1 MNRKQVAILKQFLDR
16 PAWQIAELTEGMSLS
31 QSMVRHELRGVND
44 YLLRLGLPEI
54 ETARGGGLRWN
65 AGEEQKKRLA
75 SELTAL
81 NAYDY
86 SLSAEERQAAVVLY
100 LTASRG
106 YLTSGSFAE
115 SLSVSK
121 SCIDKDLAALRELL
135 PKSGLFLDSCAGKGS
150 RISGDERTIRSYCCK
165 LILRY
170 VDLPSL
176 VQERET
182 LSTFVGRCAK
192 EIYCDRYIRVL
203 FGILKA
209 LERDRMNKQFSDKSF
224 GYVLI
229 CLAISLVRLGNGCEI
244 ALQPDELR
252 TAEETE
258 EFSHALFIAD
268 EIARQ
273 LGTVL
278 PREEVCFLSQI
289 LTGAQFVVRE
299 PYMKEDWAE
308 IQILS
313 GRIIKDVSLSLGRSF
328 DSDAELHRALQNHL
342 GRTVFN
348 LRHRI
353 TTINPALPAV
363 RREYAECFETVKSV
377 IESLDTPMLERIT
390 DDDIAYITVHFC
402 ASAERSKRKQP
413 LAHIAI
419 VCTNGAGTASL
430 LKELLCSRF
439 PGIRI
444 AATTTSSDLDALC
457 GENIDFVVS
466 SVQLKDCPFPY
477 IKVGA
482 IPSEGDYAR
491 IEEFLSRYTGS
502 ATARETSNLF
512 GDVMSIVQD
521 YISPGHGDDELC
533 EKLRE
538 CFVRNGFVAD
548 RVSPAPRMMDLLT
561 ANRISCGNA
570 AGSWQ
575 EAVAAACRP
584 LLESGDIDTRYVRS
598 ALESVK
604 KSGAYIVIAKGV
616 ALVHSQIGR
625 GVNRLAFGIS
635 TFPDG
640 VVFHHP
646 DYDPV
651 SVVFCLAPTDAY
663 SHTNVLGDLIKLLEK
678 TDARTMAGFE
688 DNHALHEYI
697 AQLLK

>member
-1 MNRKQVAILKQFLDR
+1 MNRKQVFILKQFLDR
-16 PAWQIAELTEGMSLS
+16 PVWQITELTEGVSLS

-54 ETARGGGLRWN
+54 ETVRGSGLRWR
-65 AGEEQKKRLA
+65 ADEEQKRRLA
-75 SELTAL
+75 SGLTAL
-81 NAYDY
+81 NSYDY
-86 SLSAEERQAAVVLY
+86 SLSAEERQSAVILY
-100 LTASRG
+100 LVSSRD
-106 YLTSGSFAE
+106 YWTSQSFAAA
-115 SLSVSK
+115 LGVSK

-135 PKSGLFLDSCAGKGS
+135 PESGLSIDSCAGKGS
-150 RISGDERTIRSYCCK
+150 RISGGERTIRSYCCK

-176 VQERET
+176 VQEREA
-182 LSTFVGRCAK
+182 LGTFVGRCAR
-192 EIYCDRYIRVL
+192 EIYCDRYIRFL

-229 CLAISLVRLGNGCEI
+229 CLAISLVRIGNGCTIEM
-244 ALQPDELR
+244 QPDELR
-252 TAEETE
+252 AAEETA
-258 EFSHALFIAD
+258 EFSHALFIAE
-268 EIARQ
+268 EISRQ

-278 PREEVCFLSQI
+278 PREEVCFLSQV

-313 GRIIKDVSLSLGRSF
+313 GRIIKGVSLALGQDF
-328 DSDAELHRALQNHL
+328 DADTELHRALQTHL

-353 TTINPALPAV
+353 TTINPTLPAV

-377 IESLDTPMLERIT
+377 IEQLGTPMLERIT

-402 ASAERSKRKQP
+402 ASAERSRRKQP

-439 PGIRI
+439 PNLRV
-444 AATTTSSDLDALC
+444 AATTTSSDLDSLC
-457 GENIDFVVS
+457 GERIDFVVS

-482 IPSEGDYAR
+482 IPGDGDYAR
-491 IEEFLSRYTGS
+491 IEEFLSKYTGS
-502 ATARETSNLF
+502 AAAGPSNLF
-512 GDVMSIVQD
+512 GDVMSIVRD
-521 YISPGHGDDELC
+521 YIAPGRRDDELC

-538 CFVRNGFVAD
+538 CFVRNGFIAE
-548 RVSPAPRMMDLLT
+548 RISPAPRMLELLT
-561 ANRISCGNA
+561 EDRISCGNSA
-570 AGSWQ
+570 ESWQ
-575 EAVAAACRP
+575 EAITTACRP
-584 LLESGDIDTRYVRS
+584 LLDGGDIDTRYVRS
-598 ALESVK
+598 ALESVT
-604 KSGAYIVIAKGV
+604 KSGAYIVIAEGI

-625 GVNRLAFGIS
+625 GVNRLAFGIA
-635 TFPDG
+635 TFPEG

-651 SVVFCLAPTDAY
+651 SVVFSLAPTDAC
-663 SHTNVLGDLIKLLEK
+663 SHTNVLSDLIRLLEK
-678 TDARTMAGFE
+678 TDARTLAGFE
-688 DNHALHEYI
+688 DKHTLHEYI
-697 AQLLK
+697 AQLLE